1 MVTKNKDNICN
12 AACIVAMRQVL
23 HIKLQVA
30 NIARASLTLYKA
42 AFYLNRTTYKIC
54 INIVQDAYLQYIH
67 WRW

>member
-12 AACIVAMRQVL
+12 AACIFAMRQVL

-42 AFYLNRTTYKIC
+42 AFYLEPH
-54 INIVQDAYLQYIH
+54 NI
-67 WRW
+67 